1 MDLLALTVQRTVRE
15 LKQMGK
21 KMEEMKILCCT
32 RDM

>member
-15 LKQMGK
+15 LKQMGM
-21 KMEEMKILCCT
+21 KMEEMKNLSCT